1 MTDNIFHAQ
10 YDLSNKSRLRKFY
23 ETNKIS
29 IFSTLFF
36 LIFLIGSFVF
46 YLEYKENKRIHISEN
61 YIKAQIHLEN
71 GDKIRALSEFKKI
84 ILTEDPIYSVL
95 AFFIVIDNSLIEDKD
110 ELALLYDYL
119 LTNIKIDKELKNL
132 LIYKNALF
140 SSNFQSESILLD
152 FVYPLINSDSLW
164 KPHALIMLGDYFMS
178 KGESVKAIEFYQ
190 KILSINDLHKDFY
203 LKAKSQLDLIT
214 NEK

>member
-1 MTDNIFHAQ
+1 
-10 YDLSNKSRLRKFY
+10 
-23 ETNKIS
+23 
-29 IFSTLFF
+29 
-36 LIFLIGSFVF
+36 
-46 YLEYKENKRIHISEN
+46 
-61 YIKAQIHLEN
+61 
-71 GDKIRALSEFKKI
+71 
-84 ILTEDPIYSVL
+84 
-95 AFFIVIDNSLIEDKD
+95 LIEDKD